1 MEEEELDERLVA
13 LRARVQSKL
22 EHSENEK
29 AIRQNAAEEELV
41 VEAHE
46 LDKAVEKSTVRFKA
60 IIDEMDQSDRSRI
73 LTLAASLILIGSIL
87 GMASG
92 ALILNGNPDDLLS
105 SSLFERADRV
115 DGTGI
120 A

>member
-1 MEEEELDERLVA
+1 MDDEELDDRLVA

-22 EHSENEK
+22 EHSGNEK
-29 AIRQNAAEEELV
+29 AIRQKAAEEELV

-46 LDKAVEKSTVRFKA
+46 LDEAVEKATVRFQAK
-60 IIDEMDQSDRSRI
+60 IDELDQSDKSRI

-92 ALILNGNPDDLLS
+92 ALILN
-105 SSLFERADRV
+105 V
-115 DGTGI
+115 
-120 A
+120 